1 MKFHALKKT
10 FFLYY
15 LYTTNFIWEP
25 KYRDWAGNLIF
36 KYSLVKDGEIAVDRQ
51 ASDIVT
57 CGPALYRKGGGC
69 PPPPSRKNTPR
80 LIAPPKNQPPAKR
93 APSHPPPFDPFPQS
107 EPQKRKKRFN
117 RRRSRSAEQIVMIF
131 TSNYSSQQPWLHPL
145 WTDKIFVKK
154 TTKPAN
160 CPKNRRK
167 PSPNNTPPG
176 PSCKP
181 RGNEFHWIW
190 VTLLVKSY

>member
-69 PPPPSRKNTPR
+69 PPPPVEKTPPV
-80 LIAPPKNQPPAKR
+80 LSPLQKTNPPQKE
-93 APSHPPPFDPFPQS
+93 PPP
-107 EPQKRKKRFN
+107 
-117 RRRSRSAEQIVMIF
+117 
-131 TSNYSSQQPWLHPL
+131 THHPS
-145 WTDKIFVKK
+145 T
-154 TTKPAN
+154 
-160 CPKNRRK
+160 
-167 PSPNNTPPG
+167 PSPNPNR
-176 PSCKP
+176 K
-181 RGNEFHWIW
+181 NE
-190 VTLLVKSY
+190 KSGLIAGAHDPLNRS